1 MNRQSPVRKRVSIS
15 NKQSGVALIVVLM
28 LLAIMAAIAA
38 TMSERL
44 TLGISRSAQKIDHQQ
59 AYWYA
64 VGVEQLAK
72 YGIEESF
79 SDSDT
84 VNLSQPWALDNQV
97 FPLDYGE
104 ARGRMVDLQACFN
117 LNGLAQLSL
126 DGSENQRPYLM
137 LALIELLKAKEVD
150 EYQAEVIVDSLYE
163 YLDGDSSVVTLSGVE
178 ESSYEALTP
187 AYLTPNG
194 LLSDE
199 SELRA
204 IYQVDR
210 SVMSKMRQLVCAL
223 PTDQYLLNVNTVREW
238 QAPLIEAMFVGE
250 LSSDNALQIIQNRPF
265 DGWGSVDDFMQ
276 ESAIDALNSDIKNSA
291 KAHFSVDSGYFELD
305 GEVIVGDSRMRV
317 RSLFFSND
325 KQSVQV
331 VRRRFGGIVERI
343 SDPEAE

>member
-1 MNRQSPVRKRVSIS
+1 MWGQSRLGRRH
-15 NKQSGVALIVVLM
+15 QSGVALIVVLM

-44 TLGISRSAQKIDHQQ
+44 TLGISRSAQKNDHQQ

-84 VNLSQPWALDNQV
+84 VNLSQPWALDDQV

-104 ARGRMVDLQACFN
+104 ARGRMVDKQACFN

-126 DGSENQRPYLM
+126 DGSENERPYLM
-137 LALIELLKAKEVD
+137 LALIQLLKSKQID

-163 YLDGDSSVVTLSGVE
+163 FVDSDSSVVTLSGVE
-178 ESSYEALTP
+178 ESSYEALKP
-187 AYLTPNG
+187 AYLSPNG
-194 LLSDE
+194 LLSDS
-199 SELRA
+199 SELRS

-210 SVMSKMRQLVCAL
+210 NVMHQLRGLVCAL

-238 QAPLIEAMFVGE
+238 QAPLLEAMFNGE
-250 LSSDNALQIIQNRPF
+250 LSLDDATQIIENRPF
-265 DGWGSVDDFMQ
+265 DGWASVDEFMQ
-276 ESAIDALNSDIKNSA
+276 EGAVNALNSDIKNKA
-291 KAHFSVDSGYFELD
+291 KAHFSVDSSYFELD
-305 GEVIVGDSRMRV
+305 GEVLVGDSRIRV

-343 SDPEAE
+343 PNPEAE